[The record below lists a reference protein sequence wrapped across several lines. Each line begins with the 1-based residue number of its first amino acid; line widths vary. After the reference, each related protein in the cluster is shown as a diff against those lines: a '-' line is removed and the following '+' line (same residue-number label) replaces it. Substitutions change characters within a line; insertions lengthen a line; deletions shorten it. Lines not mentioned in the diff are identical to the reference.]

1 MFSEGQAA
9 SQGRQHHNP
18 GVRAGFKLQLRHPTN
33 PEKLIAQVNT
43 PGFMKQDWACSVGRT
58 NLGAEDLPKVVQSL
72 EASALDSRNC
82 LEKSA
87 TVLVHSKCPQE
98 PVILITLII
107 SRSPFISNKGNK
119 PYSQSCLLCNLLC
132 VMFSIICTY
141 LIYRGVR
148 GLRALSSSQGPVP
161 GWEFFQQS
169 NLESALG
176 PMTT

>member
-87 TVLVHSKCPQE
+87 TVLVHSKFPKDW
-98 PVILITLII
+98 L
-107 SRSPFISNKGNK
+107 S
-119 PYSQSCLLCNLLC
+119 LLLL
-132 VMFSIICTY
+132 
-141 LIYRGVR
+141 L
-148 GLRALSSSQGPVP
+148 
-161 GWEFFQQS
+161 
-169 NLESALG
+169 
-176 PMTT
+176 